1 MLRPG
6 VILWN
11 FDLPRAVAGRM
22 GCGNSTARE
31 DNENGGSRFDFSRR
45 NTLVEKPNV
54 VVEIGKGVM
63 KIDRERR
70 IVFIFGGPGSAKG
83 CIVNDLK
90 AMFSFA
96 FVSAEDLILQKLPE
110 KATEQGLETM
120 TGTHGLA
127 ELLKNNPDVLTLD
140 WVLEILEEEI
150 KKYPDQPILVDL
162 IPNLK
167 FMMRVDGFIKK
178 CDKEMEEFEKR
189 FPCAFALNLTLSKEN
204 LLKNIKNSHSPAC
217 AKPPSSDPRDASSDQ
232 GDEMDTS
239 RTKRRFALYE
249 RSVRDF
255 LNYFSIGDRIVR
267 FDTSAAQVQH
277 IWDAMM
283 DFFAAEMDFSANRV
297 INTVVLFSFDEE
309 TYRSIDT
316 SRYPMKEILLS
327 ELTEKPQ
334 APAEDVLSVLAKHLD
349 ESALQTRS
357 FLVDVSG
364 TSIDKEHICHQF
376 TRPQILFV
384 DVDIGQLDYFMHG
397 LKRKTNRKKSIFR
410 KKAQIY
416 KAVSST
422 ENETLL
428 FPEHVDTEI
437 CRRIAICLADQ
448 RTAH

>member
-1 MLRPG
+1 
-6 VILWN
+6 
-11 FDLPRAVAGRM
+11 M
-22 GCGNSTARE
+22 GCGNSTE
-31 DNENGGSRFDFSRR
+31 KGNNENEGSKFDFSRR
-45 NTLVEKPNV
+45 NTIIEKPNV
-54 VVEIGKGVM
+54 VVEIGKGVK

-83 CIVNDLK
+83 CIVNDLR

-96 FVSAEDLILQKLPE
+96 FISAEDLILQTLPKKAAE
-110 KATEQGLETM
+110 KGLEPM
-120 TGTHGLA
+120 SGTHGLA
-127 ELLKNNPDVLTLD
+127 ELLKDNPDFLTLD

-150 KKYPDQPILVDL
+150 KKFPDQPILVDL

-167 FMMRVDGFIKK
+167 FMMRVDQFIKK
-178 CDKEMEEFEKR
+178 CDKEMEEFEKK

-204 LLKNIKNSHSPAC
+204 LLKNIRNSHSPAC

-239 RTKRRFALYE
+239 RTKRRFALYQK
-249 RSVRDF
+249 SVQDF
-255 LNYFSIGDRIVR
+255 LNYFSNGDRIVKV
-267 FDTSAAQVQH
+267 DTSAAQVQH

-297 INTVVLFSFDEE
+297 INTVVLFSFDQE
-309 TYRSIDT
+309 TYKSIDT
-316 SRYPMKEILLS
+316 NRYPMKEVLLQ
-327 ELTEKPQ
+327 ELTSQPQ

-364 TSIDKEHICHQF
+364 TSIDEEHISEQF
-376 TRPQILFV
+376 KKPQILFV
-384 DVDIGQLDYFMHG
+384 DVNIGQLDYFMHG
-397 LKRKTNRKKSIFR
+397 LKRKTDRRKSIFR

-428 FPEHVDTEI
+428 FPQHVDTEI
-437 CRRIAICLADQ
+437 CRRIAICLAEQ
-448 RTAH
+448 RTY